1 MQPSS
6 KEPSSVSSTQPSWHS
21 SQISIRAWLDD
32 VLTWIPTCDQS
43 FAPLIENGYV
53 ITSHGRVVVASKEHA
68 IAVYHRI

>member
-6 KEPSSVSSTQPSWHS
+6 KEPSSVSSTQPSWDS
-21 SQISIRAWLDD
+21 SQISIRAWVDD

-68 IAVYHRI
+68 IAVYH